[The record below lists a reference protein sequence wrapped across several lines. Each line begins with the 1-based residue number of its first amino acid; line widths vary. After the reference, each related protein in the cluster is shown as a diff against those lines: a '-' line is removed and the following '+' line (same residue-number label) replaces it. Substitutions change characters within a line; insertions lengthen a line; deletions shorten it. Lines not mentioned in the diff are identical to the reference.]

1 MQYYEEEIAG
11 ESYFEGLAGKFSN
24 PLQKLKMQLLAQV
37 ETHAA
42 AAIAPLLEQ
51 YGLTPKS
58 CTELHK
64 SGYQQASEVANDWD
78 ELLAEMRETFPGYF
92 ADFERLEALAPP
104 QDRARLKMLSAHEV
118 AAIKFLDAEAKSNP
132 NSASFL
138 WQYLRS
144 GAA

>member
-118 AAIKFLDAEAKSNP
+118 AAIKFLDTEAKSNP

>member
-1 MQYYEEEIAG
+1 MQYYEEEIEG
-11 ESYFEGLAGKFSN
+11 EAYFEGLAEKFSN
-24 PLQKLKMQLLAQV
+24 PAQKLKMQLLAQV

-64 SGYQQASEVANDWD
+64 SGYQQASEAANDWD
-78 ELLAEMRETFPGYF
+78 ELLADMRETFPGYIAALERIEAF
-92 ADFERLEALAPP
+92 APK
-104 QDRARLKMLSAHEV
+104 QDLARLKMLSAHEV
-118 AAIKFLDAEAKSNP
+118 AAIKFLDAEAKSDP

-144 GAA
+144 SSA